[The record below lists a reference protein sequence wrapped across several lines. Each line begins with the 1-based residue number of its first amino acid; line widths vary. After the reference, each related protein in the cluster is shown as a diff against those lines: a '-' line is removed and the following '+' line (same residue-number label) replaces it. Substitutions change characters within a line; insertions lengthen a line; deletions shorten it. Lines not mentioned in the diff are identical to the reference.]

1 MKKKSG
7 KCARDKREKIN
18 IARVLV
24 VCWKMSSF
32 QAVENCVA
40 DYRVIRMFPLS
51 RIQFSWVE
59 RQIFRPSF
67 WITLF
72 GQYFHGWTHC
82 AKSAN
87 YSHSSII
94 FVFVRQPHIRV
105 TSLFCAG
112 FLDFCTA
119 IRFCFWYLVSLH
131 TTPSR
136 NREIGRKSK

>member
-1 MKKKSG
+1 MKKK
-7 KCARDKREKIN
+7 
-18 IARVLV
+18 V
-24 VCWKMSSF
+24 WKM
-32 QAVENCVA
+32 C
-40 DYRVIRMFPLS
+40 
-51 RIQFSWVE
+51 E
-59 RQIFRPSF
+59 RQARENKYCACVGCLLENEFFSSGGKLRCRLQGDSNVSFVTHSIFLGRETDFRPSF